1 MRKSKPST
9 KAKKE
14 KAGQKAE
21 KPATAIQPLTE
32 DAMGV
37 LLRTKNYQAYRK
49 TSNNKTNEYAEAI
62 SALLGEQKAQEK
74 EEAKKKMPSS
84 FHVNKI
90 QVTEESHSKEDTS
103 AEADKS
109 TSDEIKEEDTPE
121 IKEDTITDAK
131 EGPPSKI
138 VSLSTWALKL
148 VPTTDNSLD
157 LIVLGVIKG
166 SDDIVQS
173 SFIKKRAS
181 IRQVM
186 SKNTTYILE
195 SSCDSTVTPFPG
207 FRDSTLNRFKN
218 GFPSNWS
225 ALIRAEVRYLQK
237 VNQTA
242 EKVNKPAARTKRRR
256 LG

>member
-37 LLRTKNYQAYRK
+37 LLRAKNYQAYRK

-62 SALLGEQKAQEK
+62 SALLDEQKAQEK

-90 QVTEESHSKEDTS
+90 QVTEESHSKKDTS
-103 AEADKS
+103 MEADKS
-109 TSDEIKEEDTPE
+109 TSDEIKEEDTSE
-121 IKEDTITDAK
+121 IKEDTADAK
-131 EGPPSKI
+131 EETPRKI

-195 SSCDSTVTPFPG
+195 NSCDSTVTPFLG

-237 VNQTA
+237 MNQTA
-242 EKVNKPAARTKRRR
+242 EKVNKPEARTKRRR
-256 LG
+256 LE